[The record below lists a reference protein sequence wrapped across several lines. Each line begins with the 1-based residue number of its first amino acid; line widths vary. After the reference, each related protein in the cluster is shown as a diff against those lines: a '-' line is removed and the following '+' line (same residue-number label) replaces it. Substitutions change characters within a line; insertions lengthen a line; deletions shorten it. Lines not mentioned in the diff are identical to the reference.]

1 MGNNNQVLKYI
12 TNILKVLG
20 ALFCLYCFICSLDI
34 LSTAFKLLAGQATG
48 DIFSGGWLT
57 NPVIGLMIGIL
68 GTVLVQSSSTFTS
81 IIVAAIG
88 AGMDIHIAIPMLMGA
103 NIGTSVTNTLVAMT
117 QIGNKDEFQRAF
129 SAATVHDMFN
139 WCTVLIIFTIEC
151 LFGVGFLEKMTD
163 VMADN
168 LVGSNVTGTKIKI
181 LGYITDPVVDSIIEI
196 DKGVLKKWA
205 ANQSCPDCR
214 LIVNCPANQTD
225 CGYLF
230 NLPSLSD
237 QAIGGILLC
246 LSLIVLCLALFFLV
260 KTLNSLLQG
269 SMAEAVKRIVNPKFK
284 NPLVGYLFG
293 ILLIFI
299 GAIGT
304 IIVQSSSVFTS
315 TLTPMVGMG
324 YVELETCYP
333 MFLGSNIGTTFTS
346 FLAALTQ
353 SGSDNFKSSIQGSL
367 IHLFFNIIGILL
379 FYPLPFMRFP
389 IPMSKKLGE
398 LTAEY
403 RWFALVYII
412 FMFFL
417 LPGIFVALTLVDSQ
431 GIAMYT
437 FLGLIIS
444 ITILVATLKFL
455 QSKESL
461 KKYLPEKL
469 HTFEFLP
476 KFLRSL
482 EPYDQILT
490 GWSCGQKCTAADPE
504 AQPVVKDIKPS
515 NVGALNTTFT
525 MLDEKVY

>member
-1 MGNNNQVLKYI
+1 MGSFKKVEQLIKMGDTNQVLKYI
-12 TNILKVLG
+12 INILKVLG

-163 VMADN
+163 VMAAN

-214 LIVNCPANQTD
+214 LIVNCPANQTN

-237 QAIGGILLC
+237 RAIGGILLC
-246 LSLIVLCLALFFLV
+246 LSLITLCLALFFLV
-260 KTLNSLLQG
+260 KTLNYLLQG

-284 NPLVGYLFG
+284 NPLVAYLFG

-346 FLAALTQ
+346 MLAALTQ
-353 SGSDNFKSSIQGSL
+353 SGSSSFRDTVQGAL
-367 IHLFFNIIGILL
+367 IHMFFNIIGILL
-379 FYPLPFMRFP
+379 FYPIPFMRFP
-389 IPMSKKLGE
+389 IPLCKKLGKI
-398 LTAEY
+398 TAKY

-412 FMFFL
+412 GMFFV
-417 LPGIFVALTLVDSQ
+417 LPGVFVALTLVDSS
-431 GIAMYT
+431 GIVMYT
-437 FLGLIIS
+437 FLAIFTAVLAVIG
-444 ITILVATLKFL
+444 TINFM
-455 QSKESL
+455 QSR
-461 KKYLPEKL
+461 EKL
-469 HTFEFLP
+469 QNCLP
-476 KFLRSL
+476 K
-482 EPYDQILT
+482 
-490 GWSCGQKCTAADPE
+490 
-504 AQPVVKDIKPS
+504 
-515 NVGALNTTFT
+515 
-525 MLDEKVY
+525 